1 MLRWTLTKARHSI
14 IGGVIGVGIAALGTD
29 GVNWGWNGVSQV
41 FAAWAIAPGIAGAF
55 GAILFLI
62 TEYGVMK
69 RKNPVRM
76 AFITVPIYVAFTT
89 GILTSKQLISEFHQN
104 ISES

>member
-1 MLRWTLTKARHSI
+1 M
-14 IGGVIGVGIAALGTD
+14 
-29 GVNWGWNGVSQV
+29 
-41 FAAWAIAPGIAGAF
+41 IAPGIAGAF
-55 GAILFLI
+55 GAIIFLV

-89 GILTSKQLISEFHQN
+89 GILTSKWPIVKYSWGRANGFL
-104 ISES
+104 